1 MPSYTARDL
10 ERRSGFDRR
19 TIAYYVQEG
28 LLPKV
33 GRRGPRTRYPQ
44 LFLDRLQF
52 IRRVREAEE
61 EGEVPP
67 VSLGEMRKLFERLPQ
82 SLIAQVADGR
92 TAVTPEL
99 VSSPST
105 AVRLPAIPAAE
116 VHEHDAA
123 PPTDRSVESP
133 REMRAD
139 VPRAYRRAKARLD
152 RMAEE
157 AEEAEPRAARVTEEL
172 PAWVTE
178 KAAWAAEE
186 ALDESALA
194 TVLAALQRGAR
205 SRAKRRESRAETW
218 SKIRITADI
227 ELSVRGVAEEVEP
240 LLERIRHLMRRMIRA
255 SGDQ

>member
-1 MPSYTARDL
+1 MPSYTAKDL

-92 TAVTPEL
+92 IAVTPEL

-116 VHEHDAA
+116 VHE
-123 PPTDRSVESP
+123 PPSALQADRFLESP

-152 RMAEE
+152 RM